1 MNMQTTRKSYTR
13 ATLTPEDAMK
23 LIQHIA
29 AYGTEALHLD
39 VHVTRYGTGD
49 KRISGSSD
57 TNMHISVNNGFGI
70 TLKVTE
76 SITEIDE
83 EENAK

>member
-1 MNMQTTRKSYTR
+1 MEMQNTRRSFTR

-29 AYGTEALHLD
+29 AYGTESLHLD
-39 VHVTRYGTGD
+39 VHVTRYGAGD
-49 KRISGSSD
+49 KRISGASD

-76 SITEIDE
+76 SISEIE
-83 EENAK
+83 EGK